1 MAGWCWFPAEE
12 SSVPR
17 LARKQPQGH
26 VRRRSI
32 HSPIQQGCSLAAGG
46 GRPFGA
52 ELLNRL
58 DVSKY
63 YVIRTIIILDTTVE
77 GYGVLELLRESVRV
91 SCSSSMRVS
100 VSGVTQQRVQLCR
113 LRPSWPWT
121 GCGEQSLTWANL
133 EKTP

>member
-1 MAGWCWFPAEE
+1 MAGWCWFPAKE
-12 SSVPR
+12 SSAPR

-26 VRRRSI
+26 VRQRSI
-32 HSPIQQGCSLAAGG
+32 HPPIQQGCSLAAGTCQ
-46 GRPFGA
+46 FGA
-52 ELLNRL
+52 GLLNRL

-63 YVIRTIIILDTTVE
+63 YVIRTIIILNTFVE
-77 GYGVLELLRESVRV
+77 GYGVLELLRESVRA